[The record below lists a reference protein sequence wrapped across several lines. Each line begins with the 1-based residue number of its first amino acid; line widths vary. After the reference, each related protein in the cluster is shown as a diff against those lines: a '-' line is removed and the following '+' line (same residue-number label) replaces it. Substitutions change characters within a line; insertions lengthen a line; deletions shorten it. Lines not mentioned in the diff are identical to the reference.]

1 MAELPEDLKVQL
13 ENFTP
18 FQRTY
23 AEYRAKGLKQ
33 SEAAHRAGSNA
44 SDKTARGR
52 VGYQCEQLPGIKEYI
67 FWLQQQRAK
76 VAMIDQTE
84 IIDKLRHVYDGAMLD
99 CKYKDAN
106 TSVELLGKL
115 IGLFVSNGGI
125 KIDTKQDV
133 AQAGLAN
140 NTEAFNDEGDDA
152 TQNETLIRM
161 EKLQQ
166 MLRDVNKGKS

>member
-115 IGLFVSNGGI
+115 IGLFVSNRGI
-125 KIDTKQDV
+125 K
-133 AQAGLAN
+133 
-140 NTEAFNDEGDDA
+140 FNQSKAEDQPDLPI
-152 TQNETLIRM
+152 TQ
-161 EKLQQ
+161 KL
-166 MLRDVNKGKS
+166 S